1 MFVNLASRLLA
12 GSMVMA
18 GVLVAGI
25 ASSAPAHAHS
35 DWAAPFLGG
44 IMAGRVLTNMQEQR
58 QQQTRAMQEMAG
70 EGGGSSGGYNSRPA
84 YHSAPPPQ
92 PSPQQQLQQL
102 DQLAAGGYITPQQ
115 YKERREAILNGM

>member
-25 ASSAPAHAHS
+25 AGSAPAHAHS

-70 EGGGSSGGYNSRPA
+70 EGGGSSGEYNSRPA